1 MTIRNKR
8 NTFAS
13 ILSLNAAAF
22 CLATSSFACNYTEMF
37 ADEHKISTIDAAL
50 VLGKGEENIT
60 KSLRIIKDSEAKK
73 SSFVKSEDKSSSD
86 EDTSDT
92 TPVITTPVITTPVVT
107 TATPNQAGN
116 VFYRSFMYVRSYF
129 VAE

>member
-37 ADEHKISTIDAAL
+37 ADEHKIST
-50 VLGKGEENIT
+50 KGEENIT